1 MTLSF
6 ALSWC
11 TVQSGC
17 VCFSLLCMYSHMSWL
32 IALCLNPVNLC
43 TTMWHLVWWCWLS
56 SCLGEQPSLWELDT
70 QEQLSDRKKQTR
82 QTYGRTDFW
91 FLDIMLKDW
100 WDTNAL
106 LVGVSSY
113 GFRIM
118 GVASDNFDTTVFLIV
133 KCLFILV
140 YPWWNKQQE
149 IFHLHHHYILRQF
162 NTHIP

>member
-1 MTLSF
+1 MHSSNWMCVFLLAVHVFTHVLVDCALFKSSQFVHHNVTLGLVVLTF
-6 ALSWC
+6 ILSGGA
-11 TVQSGC
+11 TIIVRAR
-17 VCFSLLCMYSHMSWL
+17 HARA
-32 IALCLNPVNLC
+32 IVN
-43 TTMWHLVWWCWLS
+43 
-56 SCLGEQPSLWELDT
+56 
-70 QEQLSDRKKQTR
+70 DRKKQTR

-118 GVASDNFDTTVFLIV
+118 GVASDNFDTTVFLNV